1 MLYLDNDLN
10 FIKLSF
16 NKPIY
21 KNFTDI
27 FFTVNKNIIYYDNS
41 HLNYIYEE
49 IVNNIKYSFHGFFKN
64 NFFTI
69 ILNSFDEELNINI
82 ESKIVILIKLDWII
96 KKLEDNKRIWII
108 DKTKLKDI
116 TIDSI
121 ILPIRNK
128 FFEDENISIDDYIK
142 IINHKIIKVNIDVID
157 KINKFSI
164 KKKIYSIL
172 NFYNERK

>member
-10 FIKLSF
+10 FIHLSF
-16 NKPIY
+16 TKPIY
-21 KNFTDI
+21 RNFNNI
-27 FFTVNKNIIYYDNS
+27 YFTVNKNIIYYDNS

-49 IVNNIKYSFHGFFKN
+49 TIDNIKYSFHGFFKN

-69 ILNSFDEELNINI
+69 ILNSFDKELDINI

-96 KKLEDNKRIWII
+96 KKLDENKIIWAI

-128 FFEDENISIDDYIK
+128 FFEDENIGIDDYIK
-142 IINHKIIKVNIDVID
+142 IINHKIIQVNINVID
-157 KINKFSI
+157 KIKKFSI
-164 KKKIYSIL
+164 KKKIYSIF
-172 NFYNERK
+172 NFYNEKK

>member
-1 MLYLDNDLN
+1 MLYIDNDLN
-10 FIKLSF
+10 FIQLSF

-21 KNFTDI
+21 KNLTDI
-27 FFTVNKNIIYYDNS
+27 YFTPNKNIIYYDNS

-49 IVNNIKYSFHGFFKN
+49 TIDNIKYFFHGFFKD

-69 ILNSFDEELNINI
+69 ILNSFNQELNINI
-82 ESKIVILIKLDWII
+82 ETRIVILIKLDWIL
-96 KKLEDNKRIWII
+96 KKIDDNKRIWVV

-128 FFEDENISIDDYIK
+128 VFEDENISIGDYIK
-142 IINHKIIKVNIDVID
+142 IINHKIIKVNINVID

-164 KKKIYSIL
+164 KKKIYSIF
-172 NFYNERK
+172 NFS